1 MTDVLKNI
9 YLDHAATTALSE
21 KAFQAMQPYLREQ
34 FGNPGGIYS
43 YGVQAKKAVNRSR
56 KKIAALLEAQANEIY
71 FTSGGTEA
79 DNWAVLGTVTTALR
93 KRMMESQAGTC
104 GESIHVITS
113 SFEHHAVLECMR
125 WLENWGVEVTYLQPT
140 QDGYVTPLQLEKAI
154 RPNTLLVSVMM
165 VNNEIGTIQQVKDL
179 AKVAHT
185 YGVVFHTDAVQAVG
199 HIPVSVQELQVD
211 MLSAGAHKF
220 GGPKGIGFLY
230 LRQGIQTDIFMH
242 GGGQERGRRA
252 GTENVAGIVGMAAA
266 MEDAVSKIEY
276 QDLNALCEK
285 SSLSILR
292 NGFWKDISE
301 TIEGVEVNGS
311 MGARMPG
318 NLNVLIRGVDSEA
331 LLLHLNHEGI
341 CASGGSACTSSASDA
356 SHVLRAIGRSE
367 EEAKQS
373 IRFTLGE
380 ENTREEL
387 TYAVKKLADAVAH
400 LRKLR

>member
-1 MTDVLKNI
+1 
-9 YLDHAATTALSE
+9 
-21 KAFQAMQPYLREQ
+21 
-34 FGNPGGIYS
+34 
-43 YGVQAKKAVNRSR
+43 
-56 KKIAALLEAQANEIY
+56 
-71 FTSGGTEA
+71 
-79 DNWAVLGTVTTALR
+79 
-93 KRMMESQAGTC
+93 
-104 GESIHVITS
+104 
-113 SFEHHAVLECMR
+113 
-125 WLENWGVEVTYLQPT
+125 
-140 QDGYVTPLQLEKAI
+140 
-154 RPNTLLVSVMM
+154 
-165 VNNEIGTIQQVKDL
+165 
-179 AKVAHT
+179 
-185 YGVVFHTDAVQAVG
+185 
-199 HIPVSVQELQVD
+199 
-211 MLSAGAHKF
+211 
-220 GGPKGIGFLY
+220 
-230 LRQGIQTDIFMH
+230 MH

-356 SHVLRAIGRSE
+356 SHVLRAIVRSE

-373 IRFTLGE
+373 IRFRLGE

-387 TYAVKKLADAVAH
+387 TYAVKKLADVVAH

>member
-140 QDGYVTPLQLEKAI
+140 RDVSIALW
-154 RPNTLLVSVMM
+154 LV
-165 VNNEIGTIQQVKDL
+165 E
-179 AKVAHT
+179 
-185 YGVVFHTDAVQAVG
+185 
-199 HIPVSVQELQVD
+199 
-211 MLSAGAHKF
+211 
-220 GGPKGIGFLY
+220 
-230 LRQGIQTDIFMH
+230 
-242 GGGQERGRRA
+242 
-252 GTENVAGIVGMAAA
+252 
-266 MEDAVSKIEY
+266 
-276 QDLNALCEK
+276 
-285 SSLSILR
+285 
-292 NGFWKDISE
+292 
-301 TIEGVEVNGS
+301 
-311 MGARMPG
+311 
-318 NLNVLIRGVDSEA
+318 
-331 LLLHLNHEGI
+331 
-341 CASGGSACTSSASDA
+341 
-356 SHVLRAIGRSE
+356 
-367 EEAKQS
+367 
-373 IRFTLGE
+373 
-380 ENTREEL
+380 
-387 TYAVKKLADAVAH
+387 
-400 LRKLR
+400 